1 MREMMT
7 FYKKQIEECKGL
19 ARQSSSRID
28 KAFWDQ
34 AAERWAAILQ
44 QYEKPSVAKNMKDGL
59 IHAGSLVPERQ
70 RKSRQRRTVGTFLP
84 DPS

>member
-7 FYKKQIEECKGL
+7 FYKKRIEECKGL

-44 QYEKPSVAKNMKDGL
+44 QYEKPSVAKSM
-59 IHAGSLVPERQ
+59 ER
-70 RKSRQRRTVGTFLP
+70 RANTRRITGPTKAA
-84 DPS
+84 